1 MVEDDT
7 KITKPEDLGDVFNT
21 FSIGDSTANCL
32 NSDGNI
38 NKFNTMDTCGQSI
51 FLRPASPTEVSNIIR
66 VLNSSKATGVDGFP
80 VSALKK
86 YSDVLSPIICTSFN
100 DSLTSGI
107 YPDCLK
113 KALVYP
119 IFKGGDPKNPSNYRP
134 ISVLPAINK
143 VFEKLLSARLQS

>member
-1 MVEDDT
+1 MLGNQLDSTKQQTLIVDDT
-7 KITKPEDLGDVFNT
+7 EITKPEDLGDAFNN
-21 FSIGDSTANCL
+21 FFSSIGDSTASCL

-51 FLRPASPTEVSNIIR
+51 FLRPASPTEVSNVIR

-113 KALVYP
+113 KALVYRVSRRYCELY
-119 IFKGGDPKNPSNYRP
+119 G
-134 ISVLPAINK
+134 
-143 VFEKLLSARLQS
+143 